1 MLSILNDFAV
11 SSSSKDQVVIQRQ
24 PVTLNLLKVGTVA
37 IVMGLI
43 SALEVWGLVHSVIKQ
58 DPDVDHFWGLKPKDG
73 IEFTGCEAAAYCFL
87 ALLVTLQLDL
97 IAARSPKP
105 FFWFS
110 TKKDEAGHFLKVPPP
125 GTQVLV
131 TVAITLT
138 IGTLIAILWT
148 DNIVVG
154 SGFGMEGMGW
164 RNGALVWAWGI
175 LWFIIIDLTKFFVLT
190 LFGVSKNRKEEGVS
204 WKAFFTSILALP
216 YDEDEAQSKK
226 VADLRMR
233 RSDLQKYD
241 PAESVRGRADSSVQ
255 FPISLGLASIAMSN
269 ESGEDQL
276 LSYQDRLLAV
286 ESLQHD
292 PNLLRLIAEMHFSI
306 GQLQKRVDELE
317 GKKSK

>member
-97 IAARSPKP
+97 ISARSPKP

-175 LWFIIIDLTKFFVLT
+175 MWFIIIDLTKFFVLT
-190 LFGVSKNRKEEGVS
+190 LFRVSENRKES

-216 YDEDEAQSKK
+216 YDEDDAQSKK
-226 VADLRMR
+226 EADLRMR

-255 FPISLGLASIAMSN
+255 FPISLGLASIAMAD
-269 ESGEDQL
+269 ESREDQL